1 MTVPQPSPN
10 FRSSLIVRAINRRVS
25 GPHLLRCG
33 SRADIGGN
41 PLFCHV
47 MTDKNILDSAMRSVS
62 LSRHLP
68 LAAIGLFLAVQ
79 TFAAHAQTGAV
90 PSSQLQLQ
98 PTDAGTSLA
107 TAMTR
112 LAASP
117 RDLDALLK
125 AGEASLE
132 LEDPRSAMG
141 FFGRADDVAPDNG
154 RVKAGLGRAM
164 LQLDQIGDGLRLMEL
179 AGNLGYSDFGLL
191 ADRGLARDLA
201 ANQTGAQADYTAAL
215 RLNPNDQKV
224 IRRLAVSY
232 GISGQLDMADKT
244 IQPLLYKSDRAA
256 WRDKAFI
263 LAMNGKTSEAISIS
277 NQVMPG
283 QLATAI
289 KPYLERMAMLNAAQR
304 AAAVH
309 LGRFPPGLVN
319 VQVASNTASSS
330 AQTRAPQA
338 SPPPPMPVPVQAQP
352 KPVAPAPKPQPAP
365 APAQAAPKPSPSAAT
380 PSAQIASSAPAARS
394 VQGPPVPDDLPPA
407 AAPPKPAPAKPAPVQ
422 PAPKPA
428 TSTRTLADIM
438 AEIEVPQSELKPR
451 VAAVDLSDIAALKAA
466 KKKAEAAAAKKKADA
481 EAKAKADAEKKRLA
495 ANPARY
501 WVQIGTGKNM
511 SALAFTLR
519 KLKKEHDAL
528 AGKDGYSASWGAT
541 NRLVVGPYKNL
552 DRAKAVE
559 AELKKAGSDA
569 FVWRSDAGEEL
580 EALGGN

>member
-1 MTVPQPSPN
+1 
-10 FRSSLIVRAINRRVS
+10 
-25 GPHLLRCG
+25 
-33 SRADIGGN
+33 
-41 PLFCHV
+41 
-47 MTDKNILDSAMRSVS
+47 MRPVF
-62 LSRHLP
+62 LSQHLP
-68 LAAIGLFLAVQ
+68 LAAVGLFLAV
-79 TFAAHAQTGAV
+79 TPPLAAHAQTATV

-98 PTDAGTSLA
+98 PTDAGTALA

-117 RDLDALLK
+117 RDLDALIK

-132 LEDPRSAMG
+132 LEDPRSALG

-201 ANQTGAQADYTAAL
+201 ANQVGAQADYAAAL

-232 GISGQLDMADKT
+232 GIAGQVDQAEKT

-263 LAMNGKTSEAISIS
+263 LAMNGRTSEAISIS

-289 KPYLERMAMLNAAQR
+289 KPYLERMAMLNPAQR

-319 VQVASNTASSS
+319 VQVASNGTSGS
-330 AQTRAPQA
+330 AQSRTPQA
-338 SPPPPMPVPVQAQP
+338 SPPPPMPVPVPVPVPVQP
-352 KPVAPAPKPQPAP
+352 KPVTPAPKPQPAP
-365 APAQAAPKPSPSAAT
+365 VPVQTAPKPAPPAAAPST
-380 PSAQIASSAPAARS
+380 QIASSAPAPRS
-394 VQGPPVPDDLPPA
+394 VQGPPVPDDLPPPA
-407 AAPPKPAPAKPAPVQ
+407 ASKPAPAKPAPVQ
-422 PAPKPA
+422 PEPKPA

-451 VAAVDLSDIAALKAA
+451 VAAVDLNDLAALKAA
-466 KKKAEAAAAKKKADA
+466 RKKAEAAAAKKKADA

-495 ANPARY
+495 DNPARY
-501 WVQIGTGKNM
+501 WVQIGTGKNK
-511 SALAFTLR
+511 SALAFTLKR
-519 KLKKEHDAL
+519 MKKEHDGL
-528 AGKDGYSASWGAT
+528 AKQDGYSASWGAT
-541 NRLVVGPYKNL
+541 NRLVVGPFKNL

-559 AELKKAGSDA
+559 ADLKKAGSDA

-580 EALGGN
+580 DALGGN

>member
-1 MTVPQPSPN
+1 ML
-10 FRSSLIVRAINRRVS
+10 RS
-25 GPHLLRCG
+25 
-33 SRADIGGN
+33 
-41 PLFCHV
+41 
-47 MTDKNILDSAMRSVS
+47 
-62 LSRHLP
+62 LP
-68 LAAIGLFLAVQ
+68 LAASGLLCALVVPQSAALAQ
-79 TFAAHAQTGAV
+79 MAAPA

-98 PTDAGTSLA
+98 PTDAGTALA

-164 LQLDQIGDGLRLMEL
+164 LQLDQVGDGLRLMEL

-201 ANQTGAQADYTAAL
+201 ANQAGAQADYSAAL
-215 RLNPNDQKV
+215 RLKPDDQKV
-224 IRRLAVSY
+224 MRRLAVSY
-232 GISGQLDMADKT
+232 GISGQLAEAEKA

-263 LAMNGKTSEAISIS
+263 LAMNGRAGEAISIS
-277 NQVMPG
+277 NQVMPA
-283 QLATAI
+283 QLASAI
-289 KPYLERMAMLNAAQR
+289 KPYLERMAMLNPAQR

-319 VQVASNTASSS
+319 VRLASNAASS
-330 AQTRAPQA
+330 APQA
-338 SPPPPMPVPVQAQP
+338 RSQQSSAPPPQPV
-352 KPVAPAPKPQPAP
+352 PAP
-365 APAQAAPKPSPSAAT
+365 APVAASRPQPVAPPASRPTSASAPVERAAPAR
-380 PSAQIASSAPAARS
+380 QIASAPAPRS

-407 AAPPKPAPAKPAPVQ
+407 ATPKPTPAASIP
-422 PAPKPA
+422 PAPKLG

-438 AEIEVPQSELKPR
+438 AEIEVPQSELR
-451 VAAVDLSDIAALKAA
+451 STAAVDLNDLAALKAA
-466 KKKAEAAAAKKKADA
+466 KKKAEAAAAKKKAEA
-481 EAKAKADAEKKRLA
+481 EAKAKAEAEKKRLA

-501 WVQIGTGKNM
+501 WVQIGTGKNK
-511 SALAFTLR
+511 SALAFTLKR
-519 KLKKEHDAL
+519 MKKEHDAL
-528 AGKDGYSASWGAT
+528 AKQDGYSASWGAT
-541 NRLVVGPYKNL
+541 NRLVVGPFKNL

-559 AELKKAGSDA
+559 ADLKKAGSDA

-580 EALGGN
+580 EALGGK

>member
-1 MTVPQPSPN
+1 MRPQS
-10 FRSSLIVRAINRRVS
+10 FSRR
-25 GPHLLRCG
+25 
-33 SRADIGGN
+33 
-41 PLFCHV
+41 
-47 MTDKNILDSAMRSVS
+47 
-62 LSRHLP
+62 LP
-68 LAAIGLFLAVQ
+68 MAAIGLFWAATLPSTALAQ
-79 TFAAHAQTGAV
+79 AA

-98 PTDAGTSLA
+98 PTDAGTALA

-117 RDLDALLK
+117 RDLDALIK

-201 ANQTGAQADYTAAL
+201 ANQVGAQQDYIAAL

-224 IRRLAVSY
+224 VRRLAVSY

-289 KPYLERMAMLNAAQR
+289 KPYLERMAMLNPAQR

-309 LGRFPPGLVN
+309 MGRFPPGLVN

-330 AQTRAPQA
+330 TQSRAPQA
-338 SPPPPMPVPVQAQP
+338 SPPPPMPVPVPVQS
-352 KPVAPAPKPQPAP
+352 KPVVPAPKPQPAP
-365 APAQAAPKPSPSAAT
+365 VPIQAAPKPVPSAAA
-380 PSAQIASSAPAARS
+380 PSTQIASSAPPPKP
-394 VQGPPVPDDLPPA
+394 VQGPPVPDDLPPPA
-407 AAPPKPAPAKPAPVQ
+407 AAPKPAVVAPAPVQ

-438 AEIEVPQSELKPR
+438 AEIEVPQSELR
-451 VAAVDLSDIAALKAA
+451 STAAVDLNDLAALKAA
-466 KKKAEAAAAKKKADA
+466 KKKAEAAAAKKKAEA
-481 EAKAKADAEKKRLA
+481 EAKAKAEAEKKRLA

-501 WVQIGTGKNM
+501 WVQIGTGKNK
-511 SALAFTLR
+511 SALAFTLKR
-519 KLKKEHDAL
+519 MKKEHDAL
-528 AGKDGYSASWGAT
+528 ASKDGYAASWGAT
-541 NRLVVGPYKNL
+541 NRLVVGPFKNL

-559 AELKKAGSDA
+559 ADLKKAGSDA

-580 EALGGN
+580 EALGN